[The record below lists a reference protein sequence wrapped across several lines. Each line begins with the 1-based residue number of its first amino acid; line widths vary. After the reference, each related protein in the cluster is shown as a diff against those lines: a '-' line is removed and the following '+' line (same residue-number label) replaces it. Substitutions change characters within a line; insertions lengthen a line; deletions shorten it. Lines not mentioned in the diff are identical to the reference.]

1 VKPCL
6 HKRVNK
12 EKQNQLTLVGRKVAK
27 LPAWLR
33 QGPRVLCFLGSAA
46 KLFKNEQ
53 QKTDEKLE
61 ASLKP

>member
-1 VKPCL
+1 M
-6 HKRVNK
+6 
-12 EKQNQLTLVGRKVAK
+12 EIQNQLTLVGRKVAK

-53 QKTDEKLE
+53 QKTDDKLE